1 MHVAIGLYSVH
12 SFCIVN
18 LQFLV
23 VATVAERDT
32 SKVVQMGDVRL
43 CCKHL
48 TSHVWQACQQML
60 QLLLEEEP
68 SAVLQ

>member
-1 MHVAIGLYSVH
+1 MHVAIGYYSVH

-23 VATVAERDT
+23 ATVAARDT